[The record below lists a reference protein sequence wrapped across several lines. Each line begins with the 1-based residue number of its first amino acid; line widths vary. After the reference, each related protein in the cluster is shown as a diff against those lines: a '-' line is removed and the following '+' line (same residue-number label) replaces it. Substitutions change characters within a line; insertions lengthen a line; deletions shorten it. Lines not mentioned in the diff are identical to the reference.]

1 MRCVAFAAIVLVAGC
16 GSTTQDEWGGYTEG
30 QVKDTLQDPQFK
42 KEILSTAPPDPRGPI
57 HLLYP
62 SNGEID
68 EADLNKVTIEGDEA
82 WEYRDD
88 QNQWCIYMWEDPAS
102 SEQMTHVGSC
112 VAD

>member
-1 MRCVAFAAIVLVAGC
+1 LRVAARRPRTSGAG
-16 GSTTQDEWGGYTEG
+16 TPK
-30 QVKDTLQDPQFK
+30 VKDTLQDPQFK

-68 EADLNKVTIEGDEA
+68 EADLNKVTIQGDEA

-88 QNQWCIYMWEDPAS
+88 PNQWCIYMWEDPAS

>member
-1 MRCVAFAAIVLVAGC
+1 MCRLRRDRPCC
-16 GSTTQDEWGGYTEG
+16 GLRLDDPGEWGGYTEG